1 MPVETPKRS
10 FFGLIVQLAIRK
22 VISAT
27 LKIIVSLFALVRV
40 SAVFNIESELATN
53 KPKISSKPFD
63 ILRFENIFLCSFAK
77 KNKIID
83 IINRYCVYPLN
94 DKSIDCVDIW
104 QNATIAAIEAEVPDK
119 NILRSSAFIVKSV
132 YGSLNQRSKFSAY
145 SRG

>member
-1 MPVETPKRS
+1 M
-10 FFGLIVQLAIRK
+10 
-22 VISAT
+22 
-27 LKIIVSLFALVRV
+27 
-40 SAVFNIESELATN
+40 FNIESELATN